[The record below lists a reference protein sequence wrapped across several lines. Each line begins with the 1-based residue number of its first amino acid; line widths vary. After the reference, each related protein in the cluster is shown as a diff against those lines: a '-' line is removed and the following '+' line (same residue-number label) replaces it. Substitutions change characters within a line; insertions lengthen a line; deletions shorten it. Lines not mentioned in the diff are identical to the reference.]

1 MQEEVNQRTMAL
13 SIRASKLTGKVL
25 AAAFSKVVRAA
36 KNHHQKA
43 LTPRGRQSVKKL
55 MNHYGGKSAMPYVGV
70 PKDFDRIAKEFHVD
84 YAFHKVSPGHYL
96 LFFKANQAD
105 AITAAFQKYSTKV
118 LNKDQDKTS
127 ILGQLRKLTEQ
138 IRTKPKEKQRTREAV
153 KDGR

>member
-55 MNHYGGKSAMPYVGV
+55 MNHYG
-70 PKDFDRIAKEFHVD
+70 
-84 YAFHKVSPGHYL
+84 
-96 LFFKANQAD
+96 
-105 AITAAFQKYSTKV
+105 
-118 LNKDQDKTS
+118 DKTS
-127 ILGQLRKLTEQ
+127 ILMWEPRRTLTGLRRYLK
-138 IRTKPKEKQRTREAV
+138 
-153 KDGR
+153 